1 MTSHRAIVAGVT
13 AFMFLNFVGLTN
25 ADEKKIEVKKTEATV
40 KNVQDKAAA
49 RGMVHRAS
57 EIAGMTV
64 KDSAGKELGTVKDTV
79 INVTSGQIDYAAL
92 SYGGFLGLGDK
103 LFAVPFD
110 AFTHS
115 HDVSADKHFLVLNVD
130 EGTLKRAPGFDPNK
144 WPNFADPQ
152 FSTGINKYYHK
163 FRTPRGGLTIESKPG
178 EIKVAVNPNPS
189 ATANSSQPILHRASH
204 IMGMTVR
211 NAAGKELGSVND
223 LVIDME
229 SGKARY
235 AALSYGGF
243 LGLGDK
249 LFAVP
254 WSAFDCQYNAGSKE
268 YHMLLNIDEA
278 TLRKASGFNKDAWPN
293 FADPMISDQI
303 DKHYRSTST
312 SPRGVTP
319 VAAGTNR

>member
-1 MTSHRAIVAGVT
+1 MTVHRAIVACVT
-13 AFMFLNFVGLTN
+13 GFMCLSLVGLTN
-25 ADEKKIEVKKTEATV
+25 AEEKKNEAKKTEATA
-40 KNVQDKAAA
+40 KNVQDKAAT

-110 AFTHS
+110 AFTHR

-130 EGTLKRAPGFDPNK
+130 EETLKRAPGFDPNK

-152 FSTGINKYYHK
+152 FSTGIDKYYHK
-163 FRTPRGGLTIESKPG
+163 FRTPRGALTIESKPG
-178 EIKVAVNPNPS
+178 QIKIEVDANRSV
-189 ATANSSQPILHRASH
+189 TAKSSQPILHRASH

-211 NAAGKELGSVND
+211 NAASKDLGSVND

-229 SGKARY
+229 TGKVRY

-268 YHMLLNIDEA
+268 YHMVLNIDEA

-293 FADPMISDQI
+293 FADPTISDQI

-312 SPRGVTP
+312 SPRGTVP
-319 VAAGTNR
+319 VAVETNR